1 MALEYSFM
9 LEEIQ
14 LSNNDISIELEKL
27 GAILDANKIEEMSE
41 GIRITETY
49 ERLGFS
55 LTLMD
60 TSKSLY
66 GYESE
71 YFLNEFIN
79 RQDLSFRIN
88 KFFEWEKAIVN
99 MLTIVFEIMDK
110 VSTNCI
116 FEFNGDTV
124 YLVRLNEVI
133 YINNNTGFWDNEN
146 FKEFL
151 KHREFLF
158 LKPNEKL

>member
-1 MALEYSFM
+1 MAIEYSFM

-14 LSNNDISIELEKL
+14 LSNTDISIELEKL
-27 GAILDANKIEEMSE
+27 GVILDMNKIEKMSE

-49 ERLGFS
+49 DRLGFS
-55 LTLMD
+55 LALMD

-71 YFLNEFIN
+71 YFLDEFIN

-88 KFFEWEKAIVN
+88 KFFEWEQAIVN
-99 MLTIVFEIMDK
+99 MLTIVFEIMNK

-146 FKEFL
+146 FKEII
-151 KHREFLF
+151 KPREFLF

>member
-1 MALEYSFM
+1 MAIEYSFM

-14 LSNNDISIELEKL
+14 LSNTDISIELEKL
-27 GAILDANKIEEMSE
+27 GVILDMNKIEKMSE

-49 ERLGFS
+49 DRLGFS
-55 LTLMD
+55 LALMD

-71 YFLNEFIN
+71 YFLDEFIN

-88 KFFEWEKAIVN
+88 KFFEWEQAIVN
-99 MLTIVFEIMDK
+99 MLTIVFEIMNK

-133 YINNNTGFWDNEN
+133 YINNNTGF
-146 FKEFL
+146 L
-151 KHREFLF
+151 G
-158 LKPNEKL
+158 

>member
-1 MALEYSFM
+1 MAIEYSFM

-14 LSNNDISIELEKL
+14 LSNIDISIELEKL
-27 GAILDANKIEEMSE
+27 GVILDMNKIEKMSE

-49 ERLGFS
+49 DRLGFS
-55 LTLMD
+55 LALMD

-71 YFLNEFIN
+71 YFLDEFIN

-88 KFFEWEKAIVN
+88 KFFEWEQAIVN
-99 MLTIVFEIMDK
+99 MLTIVFEIMNK

-146 FKEFL
+146 FKEII
-151 KHREFLF
+151 KPREFLF

>member
-14 LSNNDISIELEKL
+14 LSNTDISIELEKL
-27 GAILDANKIEEMSE
+27 GVILDVNKIEKMSE
-41 GIRITETY
+41 GVRITETY
-49 ERLGFS
+49 DRLGFS

-71 YFLNEFIN
+71 YFLDEFIN

-146 FKEFL
+146 FKEII
-151 KHREFLF
+151 KRREFLF